1 MLAASWSACGAE
13 APPDLLLVTKVR
25 LLLFHHQDD
34 EVDGRLRNE
43 NVHCSSRMEL

>member
-34 EVDGRLRNE
+34 QVDGD
-43 NVHCSSRMEL
+43 